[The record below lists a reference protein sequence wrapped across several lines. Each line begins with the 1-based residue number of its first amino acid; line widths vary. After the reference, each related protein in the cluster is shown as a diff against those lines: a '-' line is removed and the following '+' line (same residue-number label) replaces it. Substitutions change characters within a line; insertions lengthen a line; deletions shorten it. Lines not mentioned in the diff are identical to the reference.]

1 MLGSTESLVD
11 PINTVRSKESRLT
24 MINPRST
31 RHLTLLLLLLCSLT
45 ACSREQ
51 DAADPVLVSIN
62 GRTVTVAQFKAE
74 FAKTLSSEQSL
85 TPEEKAELERSFLVQ
100 IIDQELALGEAAR
113 QKITVTPVEVEAALA
128 DYRRDYPDGAFE
140 EMLKERSI
148 TLEQW
153 RKELEQSL
161 LIEKL
166 ARQVVYPDVTVSD
179 EEVVA
184 YYEENKDDFDRPAQ
198 VRARQIVVA
207 SQEEGERILGLL
219 RAGEAFEAVARQHS
233 LSPDSDHGGDL
244 GFFSRGEMPVEFDQ
258 VVFTLPLGQIS
269 DLVKTEY
276 GFHIFLVEERRDA
289 VRLTLNQV
297 RDEIR
302 DELRAEKEEL
312 AYQQWLVDMR
322 GRSKIEVKWSLL

>member
-1 MLGSTESLVD
+1 
-11 PINTVRSKESRLT
+11 
-24 MINPRST
+24 MISPRST
-31 RHLTLLLLLLCSLT
+31 RHLTLLLLLLCALT
-45 ACSREQ
+45 ACSRDK
-51 DAADPVLVSIN
+51 DAADPVLISIN

-113 QKITVTPVEVEAALA
+113 QKITVTAAEVDAALA
-128 DYRRDYPDGAFE
+128 EYRQDYPDGTFD
-140 EMLKERSI
+140 EMLKERAI

-166 ARQVVYPDVTVSD
+166 ARQVVYPDVAVSD
-179 EEVVA
+179 EEVAA
-184 YYEENKDDFDRPAQ
+184 YYEDNKGDFDRPEQ

-207 SQEEGERILGLL
+207 SQEEGERILALL
-219 RAGEAFEAVARQHS
+219 RGGEAFETVARQHS

-244 GFFSRGEMPVEFDQ
+244 GFFSRGEMPAEFDQ
-258 VVFTLPLGQIS
+258 VVFTLSIGQIS
-269 DLVKTEY
+269 DLVQTEY
-276 GFHIFLVEERRDA
+276 GFHIFLVEERREA
-289 VRLTLNQV
+289 VRLTLSEV
-297 RDEIR
+297 KDEIR
-302 DELRAEKEEL
+302 DELRAEKEAL

-322 GRSKIEVKWSLL
+322 GRSKIEVKWALL

>member
-1 MLGSTESLVD
+1 
-11 PINTVRSKESRLT
+11 
-24 MINPRST
+24 MISPRST
-31 RHLTLLLLLLCSLT
+31 RHLTLLLLLLCALT
-45 ACSREQ
+45 ACSRDK
-51 DAADPVLVSIN
+51 DAADPVLISIN

-85 TPEEKAELERSFLVQ
+85 TPEERAELERSFLVQ

-113 QKITVTPVEVEAALA
+113 QKITVTAAEVDAALA
-128 DYRRDYPDGAFE
+128 EYQQDYPNGAFE
-140 EMLKERSI
+140 EMLKERAI

-179 EEVVA
+179 EDVAA
-184 YYEENKDDFDRPAQ
+184 YYEDNKADFDRPAQ

-219 RAGEAFEAVARQHS
+219 RGGEAFETVARQHS

-244 GFFSRGEMPVEFDQ
+244 GFFSRGEMPTEFDQ
-258 VVFTLPLGQIS
+258 VVFTLPIGQIS

-297 RDEIR
+297 KDEIR

>member
-1 MLGSTESLVD
+1 
-11 PINTVRSKESRLT
+11 
-24 MINPRST
+24 MISPRST
-31 RHLTLLLLLLCSLT
+31 RHLTLLLLLLCALT
-45 ACSREQ
+45 ACSRDK
-51 DAADPVLVSIN
+51 DAADPVLISIN

-113 QKITVTPVEVEAALA
+113 QKITVTAAEVDAALA
-128 DYRRDYPDGAFE
+128 EYRQDYPDGTFD
-140 EMLKERSI
+140 EMLKERAI

-179 EEVVA
+179 EDVAA
-184 YYEENKDDFDRPAQ
+184 YYEDNKADFDRPAQ

-219 RAGEAFEAVARQHS
+219 RGGEAFETVARQHS

-244 GFFSRGEMPVEFDQ
+244 GFFSRGEMPAEFDQ
-258 VVFTLPLGQIS
+258 VVFTLPIGQIS

-276 GFHIFLVEERRDA
+276 GFHIFLVEERREA

-297 RDEIR
+297 KDEIR

-322 GRSKIEVKWSLL
+322 GRSKIEVKWALL

>member
-1 MLGSTESLVD
+1 
-11 PINTVRSKESRLT
+11 
-24 MINPRST
+24 MISPRST
-31 RHLTLLLLLLCSLT
+31 RHLTLLLLLLCALT
-45 ACSREQ
+45 ACSRDK
-51 DAADPVLVSIN
+51 DAADPVLISIN

-113 QKITVTPVEVEAALA
+113 QKITVTAAEVDAALA
-128 DYRRDYPDGAFE
+128 EYRRDYPDGAFE
-140 EMLKERSI
+140 EMLKERAI

-179 EEVVA
+179 EEVAA
-184 YYEENKDDFDRPAQ
+184 YYEDNKDDFDRPEQ

-219 RAGEAFEAVARQHS
+219 RGGEAFETVARQHS

-244 GFFSRGEMPVEFDQ
+244 GFFSRGEMPAEFDR
-258 VVFTLPLGQIS
+258 VVFTLPIGQIS

-297 RDEIR
+297 KDEIR

-322 GRSKIEVKWSLL
+322 GRSKIEVKWALL

>member
-1 MLGSTESLVD
+1 
-11 PINTVRSKESRLT
+11 
-24 MINPRST
+24 MINPHSS
-31 RHLTLLLLLLCSLT
+31 RHLTLLLLLLCALT
-45 ACSREQ
+45 ACSREK
-51 DAADPVLVSIN
+51 DAADPVLISIN

-113 QKITVTPVEVEAALA
+113 QKITVTAAEVDAALA
-128 DYRRDYPDGAFE
+128 EYRQDYPDGTFD
-140 EMLKERSI
+140 EMLKERAI

-166 ARQVVYPDVTVSD
+166 ARQVVYPDVNVSD
-179 EEVVA
+179 EDVAA
-184 YYEENKDDFDRPAQ
+184 YYEENKADFDRPAQ

-219 RAGEAFEAVARQHS
+219 RGGEAFETVARQHS

-244 GFFSRGEMPVEFDQ
+244 GFFSRGEMPAEFDQ
-258 VVFTLPLGQIS
+258 VVFTLPIGQIS

-276 GFHIFLVEERRDA
+276 GFHIFLVEERREA

-297 RDEIR
+297 KDEIR
-302 DELRAEKEEL
+302 EELRAEKEEL

-322 GRSKIEVKWSLL
+322 GRSKIEVKWALL

>member
-1 MLGSTESLVD
+1 
-11 PINTVRSKESRLT
+11 
-24 MINPRST
+24 MISPRST
-31 RHLTLLLLLLCSLT
+31 RHLTLLLLLLCALT
-45 ACSREQ
+45 ACSRDK
-51 DAADPVLVSIN
+51 DAADPVLISIN

-113 QKITVTPVEVEAALA
+113 QKITVTAAEVDAALA
-128 DYRRDYPDGAFE
+128 EYRQDYPNGAFE
-140 EMLKERSI
+140 EMLKERGI

-166 ARQVVYPDVTVSD
+166 ARQVVYPDVTVSA
-179 EEVVA
+179 EEVAA
-184 YYEENKDDFDRPAQ
+184 YYEDNKADFDRPEQ

-219 RAGEAFEAVARQHS
+219 QGGEAFETVAQQHS

-244 GFFSRGEMPVEFDQ
+244 GFFSRGEMPREFEQ
-258 VVFTLPLGQIS
+258 VVFTLPIGQIS

-276 GFHIFLVEERRDA
+276 GYHIFLVEERREA

-297 RDEIR
+297 KDEIR
-302 DELRAEKEEL
+302 EELRAEKEEL

-322 GRSKIEVKWSLL
+322 GRSKIEVKWALL

>member
-1 MLGSTESLVD
+1 
-11 PINTVRSKESRLT
+11 

-45 ACSREQ
+45 ACSREK
-51 DAADPVLVSIN
+51 DATDPVLVSIN

-113 QKITVTPVEVEAALA
+113 QKITITAAEVDAALA
-128 DYRRDYPDGAFE
+128 EYQRDYPDGAFD
-140 EMLKERSI
+140 EMLKERAI

-166 ARQVVYPDVTVSD
+166 ARQVVYPDVTVSTD
-179 EEVVA
+179 EVA
-184 YYEENKDDFDRPAQ
+184 AHYEENKDDFDRPEQ

-219 RAGEAFEAVARQHS
+219 RAGEPFETVARQHS

-244 GFFSRGEMPVEFDQ
+244 GFFSRGEMPAEFDQ
-258 VVFTLPLGQIS
+258 VVFTQPIGQIS

-276 GFHIFLVEERRDA
+276 GFHIFLVEERREA

-297 RDEIR
+297 KDEIR